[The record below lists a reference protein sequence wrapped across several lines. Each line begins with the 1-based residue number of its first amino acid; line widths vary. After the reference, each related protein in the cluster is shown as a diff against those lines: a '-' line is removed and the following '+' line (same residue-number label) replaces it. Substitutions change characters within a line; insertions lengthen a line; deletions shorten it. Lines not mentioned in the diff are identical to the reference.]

1 MHTHTHTRPKA
12 ARAHRDLPP
21 VLPARASAAARG
33 GAAARAANPSWP
45 RAPCVHAR
53 EPNPFVWCHWC
64 GGCATPQETGC
75 SGVAKAI
82 ADLDAIERK
91 AVAAGAKKALAGK
104 KTKQKAAKDAVAAYK
119 KANPTANAETDTRL
133 KGLETEAAAADA
145 AVVAASAT
153 VATGVCAIDACP
165 RARRLPQVCGG
176 QEARGAA
183 REFCFRAEQQS
194 PPPAP
199 RGGTAHP
206 RMLLRWPAWR
216 VRRA

>member
-1 MHTHTHTRPKA
+1 
-12 ARAHRDLPP
+12 
-21 VLPARASAAARG
+21 VG
-33 GAAARAANPSWP
+33 
-45 RAPCVHAR
+45 
-53 EPNPFVWCHWC
+53 HWC
-64 GGCATPQETGC
+64 GGCATPQEAGC

-82 ADLDAIERK
+82 ADLAAIERK
-91 AVAAGAKKALAGK
+91 AVAAGAKKLLATRKAAQAAKAKRLTEAKKALADA
-104 KTKQKAAKDAVAAYK
+104 KAAGQD
-119 KANPTANAETDTRL
+119 TTDLQRNVDFA
-133 KGLETEAAAADA
+133 ETEAAAADA
-145 AVVAASAT
+145 SVIAASAT
-153 VATGVCAIDACP
+153 VATGAYAIDSCP

-183 REFCFRAEQQS
+183 REFCSRAEQQR